1 MALDRKSAD
10 LHVHTTASDGSL
22 RPAQVVERA
31 QAAGLAAIG
40 IADHDTVD
48 GIVEAVSA
56 GERLGVE
63 VVPAVEINTDVPG
76 KEAHILGYFI
86 DIECGDLHKELAR
99 LREARLRRGEEMVAR
114 LREAGVPVTME
125 RVLEIADGA
134 PIARPHVARAIVET
148 GAVRSLASAFG
159 RFLIPGAPGY
169 VARYKFSP
177 AQAIQVVRA
186 AGGVACLAHPGKDSL
201 EDLLPELVAA
211 GLKAVEVYHI
221 DHTPAIARR
230 FSALARRYG
239 LVSTGGSDSHGPD
252 AVKPVEIGQVTVG
265 WEVVGDLREAARRGR
280 TGRML

>member
-10 LHVHTTASDGSL
+10 LHIHSTASDGSL

-31 QAAGLAAIG
+31 YVAGLAVIG

-48 GIVEAVSA
+48 GIAEAISV
-56 GERLGVE
+56 GERLGIE

-86 DIECGDLHKELAR
+86 DIECGGLHKELAK
-99 LREARLRRGEEMVAR
+99 LREARLRRGEEMVAN

-134 PIARPHVARAIVET
+134 PIARPHVARAIIET

-159 RFLIPGAPGY
+159 RFLIPGTPGY

-177 AQAIQVVRA
+177 AEAIQVVHA

-201 EDLLPELVAA
+201 ESLLPELVES
-211 GLKAVEVYHI
+211 GLKAIEVYHI
-221 DHTPAIARR
+221 DHTPAMSRR
-230 FSALARRYG
+230 YSALARRYG
-239 LVSTGGSDSHGPD
+239 LIATGGSDSHGPD
-252 AVKPVEIGQVTVG
+252 AVKRVEIGQVTVG
-265 WEVVGDLREAARRGR
+265 WEVVEELRKAAQRGR
-280 TGRML
+280 TR

>member
-10 LHVHTTASDGSL
+10 LHIHSTASDGSL

-31 QAAGLAAIG
+31 YVAGLAVIG

-48 GIVEAVSA
+48 GIAEAISV
-56 GERLGVE
+56 GERLGIE

-86 DIECGDLHKELAR
+86 DIECGGLHKELAK
-99 LREARLRRGEEMVAR
+99 LRKARLRRGEEMVAN

-125 RVLEIADGA
+125 RVLELADGA
-134 PIARPHVARAIVET
+134 PIARPHVARAIIET

-159 RFLIPGAPGY
+159 RFLIPGTPGY

-177 AQAIQVVRA
+177 AEAIQVVHA

-201 EDLLPELVAA
+201 ESLLPELVES
-211 GLKAVEVYHI
+211 GLEAIEVYHI
-221 DHTPAIARR
+221 DHTPAMSRR
-230 FSALARRYG
+230 YSALARRYG
-239 LVSTGGSDSHGPD
+239 LIATGGSDSHGPD
-252 AVKPVEIGQVTVG
+252 AVKRVEIGQVTVG
-265 WEVVGDLREAARRGR
+265 WEVVEELRKAAQRGR
-280 TGRML
+280 TR